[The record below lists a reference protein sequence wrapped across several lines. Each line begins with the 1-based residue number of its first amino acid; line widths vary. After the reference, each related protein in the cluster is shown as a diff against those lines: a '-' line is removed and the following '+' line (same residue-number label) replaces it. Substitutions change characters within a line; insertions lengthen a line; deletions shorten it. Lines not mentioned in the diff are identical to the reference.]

1 MEYEFDEDMPVSP
14 PRGNYSLIL
23 VEVVQEQQEEEQ
35 QPEDLQPAELEQQPM
50 VVLEE
55 LEDMEDAKPTS
66 IRKEFSHE
74 P

>member
-1 MEYEFDEDMPVSP
+1 MEYEIDEDMPVSP

-23 VEVVQEQQEEEQ
+23 VEVVQEQ

-55 LEDMEDAKPTS
+55 LEDMEDTKPT

>member
-1 MEYEFDEDMPVSP
+1 MEYEIDEDMPVSP

-35 QPEDLQPAELEQQPM
+35 QPEDLQPAELQPQEQQPM
-50 VVLEE
+50 VVM
-55 LEDMEDAKPTS
+55 EDMEDAKLTS